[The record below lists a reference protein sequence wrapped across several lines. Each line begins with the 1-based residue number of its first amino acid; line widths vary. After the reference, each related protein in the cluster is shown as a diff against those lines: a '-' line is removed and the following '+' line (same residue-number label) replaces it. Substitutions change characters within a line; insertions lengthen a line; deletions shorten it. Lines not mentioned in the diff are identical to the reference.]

1 MIPVETQIRSILLYE
16 FKLGSKAAETAR
28 KICSVFGEDVLSER
42 KAQFWFSKFRG
53 GDETLED
60 EVRSGRPTVVDKE
73 DVRRVVELDPR
84 QSCSEI
90 ASQLNISATTAWN
103 YLKEL
108 GKVKKLDKWIPH
120 KLSDANMLVRLTT
133 ASSLT
138 SRLKVEPF
146 LNRFIT
152 CDEKWVLYNNF
163 RRSYQWLSADEKPK
177 QFPKPDLH
185 PKKVLLIVFWT
196 AKGIV
201 HFEILNQG
209 QTITAEVYCN
219 ILDHCQSKLKTF
231 DPCLVNRRR
240 PLLLQDNA
248 RPHTAKLTREKLTEI
263 GWEVLPHPPYS
274 PDLSPTDYHLF
285 RDLDNNLRQ
294 KCFQDRDNLIHEL
307 TTYFCSYH
315 FVVSTVKVR
324 LHFCKTMKSPIVLIC
339 GGRFG
344 LTGCRLA

>member
-1 MIPVETQIRSILLYE
+1 
-16 FKLGSKAAETAR
+16 
-28 KICSVFGEDVLSER
+28 
-42 KAQFWFSKFRG
+42 
-53 GDETLED
+53 
-60 EVRSGRPTVVDKE
+60 
-73 DVRRVVELDPR
+73 
-84 QSCSEI
+84 
-90 ASQLNISATTAWN
+90 
-103 YLKEL
+103 
-108 GKVKKLDKWIPH
+108 
-120 KLSDANMLVRLTT
+120 MLVRLTT

-146 LNRFIT
+146 LNRIIT

-307 TTYFCSYH
+307 TTYFC
-315 FVVSTVKVR
+315 
-324 LHFCKTMKSPIVLIC
+324 
-339 GGRFG
+339 
-344 LTGCRLA
+344 TGSKFK

>member
-1 MIPVETQIRSILLYE
+1 
-16 FKLGSKAAETAR
+16 
-28 KICSVFGEDVLSER
+28 
-42 KAQFWFSKFRG
+42 
-53 GDETLED
+53 
-60 EVRSGRPTVVDKE
+60 
-73 DVRRVVELDPR
+73 
-84 QSCSEI
+84 
-90 ASQLNISATTAWN
+90 
-103 YLKEL
+103 
-108 GKVKKLDKWIPH
+108 
-120 KLSDANMLVRLTT
+120 MLVRLTT

-146 LNRFIT
+146 LNRIIT

-307 TTYFCSYH
+307 TTYFCNGT
-315 FVVSTVKVR
+315 FQEFEEAAAKLGLKDNKNKTVYIDCSRREKINSKALRDHSLNSVNQ
-324 LHFCKTMKSPIVLIC
+324 FKFK
-339 GGRFG
+339 GR
-344 LTGCRLA
+344 

>member
-1 MIPVETQIRSILLYE
+1 
-16 FKLGSKAAETAR
+16 
-28 KICSVFGEDVLSER
+28 
-42 KAQFWFSKFRG
+42 
-53 GDETLED
+53 
-60 EVRSGRPTVVDKE
+60 
-73 DVRRVVELDPR
+73 
-84 QSCSEI
+84 
-90 ASQLNISATTAWN
+90 
-103 YLKEL
+103 
-108 GKVKKLDKWIPH
+108 
-120 KLSDANMLVRLTT
+120 MLVRLTT

-146 LNRFIT
+146 LNRIIT

-307 TTYFCSYH
+307 TTYFC
-315 FVVSTVKVR
+315 T
-324 LHFCKTMKSPIVLIC
+324 
-339 GGRFG
+339 
-344 LTGCRLA
+344 